1 MKQLLAL
8 DCISY
13 EGFSTSGNTAVTSQ
27 EHPARTEVA
36 YNLLDG
42 MNRLAVGTMLSM
54 VLQPFSSFAEH
65 GLHTY
70 TLPPPRWAHVDNQKM
85 ESRPNGQWRR
95 LQKPS
100 IGTHEQGWAAN
111 HTQYISP
118 EMSSHDHA
126 CTGHGSLVTWSQVIN
141 TAGLATQWLYIL

>member
-85 ESRPNGQWRR
+85 ESRPMGSEGGF
-95 LQKPS
+95 K
-100 IGTHEQGWAAN
+100 
-111 HTQYISP
+111 
-118 EMSSHDHA
+118 SHLWVPMGRVERQIIHS
-126 CTGHGSLVTWSQVIN
+126 TSL
-141 TAGLATQWLYIL
+141 LK